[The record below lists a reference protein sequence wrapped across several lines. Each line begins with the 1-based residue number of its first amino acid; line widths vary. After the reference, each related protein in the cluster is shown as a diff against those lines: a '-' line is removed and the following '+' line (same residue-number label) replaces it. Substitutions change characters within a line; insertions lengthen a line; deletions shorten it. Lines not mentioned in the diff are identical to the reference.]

1 MRPLFLLSLFAPAFA
16 LASAEGVNPKATDL
30 FEIGGIPV
38 SNSILTTWILA
49 VLIIIAVRVL
59 VGTPKIIPNKG
70 QALVE
75 NVASGLRDALEPI
88 VGKKMIGKTFPV
100 LCGFFVFIL
109 LMNWSGLLPG
119 VGTLKYAP
127 KIQDS
132 TFIVAAGPAR
142 DEAVKLI
149 KAKHGEVIEQVIDA
163 KNSDSAQS
171 KQAAKQQVRI
181 ADFGVGFDEHSKEVP
196 AKNLLTKAQFA
207 ELQKNDTDGVI
218 NKHPG
223 YTLDAIRPAN
233 SDLNTTLAL
242 SILSFLAWTYFVLR
256 YAGLKALVFDLFGN
270 KADKRELSMLMWL
283 MQGFI
288 FLGVGV
294 IEVLSIASRLIS
306 LPFRLYG
313 NVFGGENLIHTL
325 GGIAPYVVPAVAGML
340 EVLVGL
346 IQAFVFTLLSA
357 VYIGLICNHDAGH
370 DDEHA
375 H

>member
-119 VGTLKYAP
+119 VGTIKYMTA
-127 KIQDS
+127 
-132 TFIVAAGPAR
+132 
-142 DEAVKLI
+142 E
-149 KAKHGEVIEQVIDA
+149 HGWQ
-163 KNSDSAQS
+163 
-171 KQAAKQQVRI
+171 
-181 ADFGVGFDEHSKEVP
+181 
-196 AKNLLTKAQFA
+196 
-207 ELQKNDTDGVI
+207 
-218 NKHPG
+218 
-223 YTLDAIRPAN
+223 DAIRPAN

-256 YAGLKALVFDLFGN
+256 YAGFKALVFDLFGN

-283 MQGFI
+283 MLGFI

-325 GGIAPYVVPAVAGML
+325 GGIAPYVVPAIAGML

-370 DDEHA
+370 DEEHA

>member
-16 LASAEGVNPKATDL
+16 LANEEGVNPKATDL
-30 FEIGGIPV
+30 FQIGGIPV

-49 VLIIIAVRVL
+49 ILIIVGVRLL

-119 VGTLKYAP
+119 VGTIKYMTA
-127 KIQDS
+127 
-132 TFIVAAGPAR
+132 
-142 DEAVKLI
+142 E
-149 KAKHGEVIEQVIDA
+149 HGWQ
-163 KNSDSAQS
+163 
-171 KQAAKQQVRI
+171 
-181 ADFGVGFDEHSKEVP
+181 
-196 AKNLLTKAQFA
+196 
-207 ELQKNDTDGVI
+207 
-218 NKHPG
+218 
-223 YTLDAIRPAN
+223 DAIRPAN

-242 SILSFLAWTYFVLR
+242 SVISFLAWTYFVLR
-256 YAGLKALVFDLFGN
+256 YAGVKVLILDLFGN
-270 KADKRELSMLMWL
+270 KADKKELSTPMWL
-283 MQGFI
+283 MLGFI
-288 FLGVGV
+288 FLGVGG

-325 GGIAPYVVPAVAGML
+325 GGIAPYIVPAIAGML

-370 DDEHA
+370 DEEHA